1 MKAGLIVEN
10 QNFINNCTAIA
21 NFHLR
26 TTIGCY
32 ARREFSQL
40 GKVNR
45 FAVFDDI
52 RTLMACE

>member
-26 TTIGCY
+26 PTKGCY
-32 ARREFSQL
+32 ARRELSQL
-40 GKVNR
+40 GEVNS
-45 FAVFDDI
+45 FPVFDDVW
-52 RTLMACE
+52 TLMACE